1 MSLNAEQFEKL
12 PDDQDDGVD
21 VEHPG
26 EVENEELQEAKYR
39 TDGIAEALG
48 ENPERDGEDGAGDGC
63 GDVAEL
69 VVELPADG
77 ERDGEGNDDAEELV
91 DRPCELD

>member
-12 PDDQDDGVD
+12 PGDQDDGVD

-26 EVENEELQEAKYR
+26 EVENEELQEAKSR

-48 ENPERDGEDGAGDGC
+48 ENPERDGEDGAGDG
-63 GDVAEL
+63 GDDVAEL

-91 DRPCELD
+91 ERLCDLD

>member
-48 ENPERDGEDGAGDGC
+48 DNP
-63 GDVAEL
+63 
-69 VVELPADG
+69 
-77 ERDGEGNDDAEELV
+77 
-91 DRPCELD
+91 

>member
-12 PDDQDDGVD
+12 PGDQDDGVD

-26 EVENEELQEAKYR
+26 EVENEELQEAKSR

-48 ENPERDGEDGAGDGC
+48 DNPERDGEDGAGDG
-63 GDVAEL
+63 GDDVAEL

-91 DRPCELD
+91 ERPCDLD

>member
-1 MSLNAEQFEKL
+1 MSLIAEQFEKL

-39 TDGIAEALG
+39 TDGIAETLG
-48 ENPERDGEDGAGDGC
+48 DNPERDGEDGAGDG
-63 GDVAEL
+63 GDDVPLSRAC
-69 VVELPADG
+69 AQNG
-77 ERDGEGNDDAEELV
+77 ERVLYI
-91 DRPCELD
+91 

>member
-1 MSLNAEQFEKL
+1 MSLNAEQFEKFTG
-12 PDDQDDGVD
+12 DQDDGVD

-48 ENPERDGEDGAGDGC
+48 ENPERDGEDGAGGGGD
-63 GDVAEL
+63 DVAEL
-69 VVELPADG
+69 VV
-77 ERDGEGNDDAEELV
+77 
-91 DRPCELD
+91 